1 VNGNDLDRASGQLGQ
16 QPQKTSKM
24 WLWIL
29 IGIVVG
35 IVLVV
40 IGVIFYL
47 FWNNLNQSS
56 TYPYIFAPQN
66 TIRSHSAGELMAN
79 LVMDVNETADKY
91 GAYRRLN

>member
-1 VNGNDLDRASGQLGQ
+1 MNGNDLDRANGQLGQ
-16 QPQKTSKM
+16 PPQKKGRL

-35 IVLVV
+35 IALVV
-40 IGVIFYL
+40 ISVIVYL
-47 FWNNLNQSS
+47 LWNNQNQSS

-79 LVMDVNETADKY
+79 MVLDINETADKY

>member
-1 VNGNDLDRASGQLGQ
+1 MNGNELDRASGQLGQ
-16 QPQKTSKM
+16 QPQKTSKL

-29 IGIVVG
+29 IGIIVG
-35 IVLVV
+35 IALVV
-40 IGVIFYL
+40 ISVIVYL
-47 FWNNLNQSS
+47 FWNIRDQSS

-79 LVMDVNETADKY
+79 LVMDINETADKY

>member
-1 VNGNDLDRASGQLGQ
+1 MNDKELDSANGQLGQ
-16 QPQKTSKM
+16 PPQKKSRL

-35 IVLVV
+35 IALVV
-40 IGVIFYL
+40 ISVIVYL
-47 FWNNLNQSS
+47 FWNNLDQSS
-56 TYPYIFAPQN
+56 TYPYIVAPQN

-79 LVMDVNETADKY
+79 LVLDVNETADKY